1 MKLAPDLRA
10 ALDATESRKHTV
22 TGLPFCDEEEISQ
35 RQVIFKRHDKM
46 KRSHT
51 KAMRRMNGN

>member
-22 TGLPFCDEEEISQ
+22 TGLPFCDSSEIAC
-35 RQVIFKRHDKM
+35 RQVIFQEHDRRKRA
-46 KRSHT
+46 HT